1 MIPVMMMRC
10 ARQFGV
16 ILLCL
21 SAVAAGAQESEL
33 PPTAAEAGFQVERVS
48 VVLRDEVYYLNAD
61 IRFVPSAPVIE
72 ALERGVPVPLLLT
85 VEILRERSY
94 LWSETITALEQRYEL
109 DRHELT
115 RQYTIRNL
123 NIDTQSAFP
132 TRGAALHALGQI
144 VDLPLIDANLLDAD
158 AAYIG
163 RLRMGIDTEFLP
175 VPLRLRA
182 LVSSEWRLSSE
193 WHEWRF

>member
-1 MIPVMMMRC
+1 MMMRC
-10 ARQFGV
+10 ARRFGV
-16 ILLCL
+16 ILVCL
-21 SAVAAGAQESEL
+21 SAVAAGAQEESGL
-33 PPTAAEAGFQVERVS
+33 PPTTEEAGLQVERVS

-72 ALERGVPVPLLLT
+72 ALERGVPMPLLLT

-94 LWSETITALEQRYEL
+94 LWNETVTTLEQRYEL

-144 VDLPLIDANLLDAD
+144 IDLPLIDANLLDAD
-158 AAYIG
+158 EAYIG
-163 RLRMGIDTEFLP
+163 RLRMGIDTESLP